1 MLLHVQ
7 HFPCSPTTC
16 ITGLAVH
23 CTSIERPIMPRHG
36 MLLQVNMDVECWFV
50 QDMLKGAECY
60 ELRLRLKEH
69 RDESFPFKDDE

>member
-1 MLLHVQ
+1 
-7 HFPCSPTTC
+7 
-16 ITGLAVH
+16 
-23 CTSIERPIMPRHG
+23 MPRHG

-50 QDMLKGAECY
+50 QDMLKGADCY